1 MKQELE
7 KLYNILAV
15 FLGEAKNGFDENN
28 YQYQFPCPN
37 CIERDGWMEA
47 RKYNLECNIQL
58 GKYHC
63 WKCDAIDE
71 HMSGNIVS
79 LIRKYGNEKLAQE
92 YKNVLSEIR
101 NSELYKLH
109 FSDGDFNVDTSIIE
123 KEELKLP
130 SSYKLFKKDGKNNY
144 GALKYLQKR
153 GIGWDIIERYKIGY
167 TEREEENKKGSFRI
181 IIPSYNALGELN
193 YWVGRDYLPP
203 MKKIP
208 SDDLNGVTRTFERI
222 KYDNPKVEKKNII
235 FNEEKLQWDA
245 DITLVEG
252 PFDHIVVPNSVPL
265 LGKALNKEYKLYW
278 DLITKANGN
287 INVWMDNDIKD
298 NGKEIYS
305 LLNHGRLYGKIRFIN
320 VDLGKDP
327 SEIYQEYGYK
337 GIGKCLQNAIQVPE
351 HELFF

>member
-15 FLGEAKNGFDENN
+15 FLGEAKNGFDENT

-37 CIERDGWMEA
+37 CVERDGWMEA
-47 RKYNLECNIQL
+47 RKYNLEVNLQ
-58 GKYHC
+58 KQVFKC
-63 WKCDAIDE
+63 WKCCSIDE
-71 HMSGNIVS
+71 HMSGSIIK
-79 LIRKYGNEKLAQE
+79 LIRMHGNDKLLQE
-92 YKNVLSEIR
+92 YKDVIHEIR
-101 NSELYKLH
+101 NSELYKIN
-109 FSDGDFNVDTSIIE
+109 FTSGDFNIDTSVIE
-123 KEELKLP
+123 REELKLP
-130 SSYKLFKKDGKNNY
+130 SSYKPFKKDGKNNW
-144 GALKYLQKR
+144 GALKYLQDR

-193 YWVGRDYLPP
+193 YWVGRDYLP
-203 MKKIP
+203 KSDKFP
-208 SDDLNGVTRTFERI
+208 SRV

-278 DLITKANGN
+278 DLISDKFNGSAVN
-287 INVWMDNDIKD
+287 IFLDGDAFNTV
-298 NGKEIYS
+298 KEIYKF
-305 LLNHGRLYGKIRFIN
+305 LNHGRLYGKVRYIPVE
-320 VDLGKDP
+320 VDEDP
-327 SEIYQEYGYK
+327 SSLYQSGGYK
-337 GIGKCLQNAIQVPE
+337 KIV
-351 HELFF
+351 

>member
-71 HMSGNIVS
+71 HMSGNIIS
-79 LIRKYGNEKLAQE
+79 LIRRYGNEKLAQE

-130 SSYKLFKKDGKNNY
+130 SSYKLFRKDGKNNY

-153 GIGWDIIERYKIGY
+153 GIGWDIIEKYKIGY
-167 TEREEENKKGSFRI
+167 TEKEDENKKGSYRI

-193 YWVGRDYLPP
+193 YWVGRDYLPSSD
-203 MKKIP
+203 KFP
-208 SDDLNGVTRTFERI
+208 SRI

-265 LGKALNKEYKLYW
+265 LGKALNKDYKLYW

-287 INVWMDNDIKD
+287 INVMLDNDAYETAKQ
-298 NGKEIYS
+298 IYGF
-305 LLNHGRLYGKIRFIN
+305 LNHGRLYGKLRFIPIE
-320 VDLGKDP
+320 DGEDP
-327 SEIYQEYGYK
+327 SSLYEKGGYK
-337 GIGKCLQNAIQVPE
+337 EIAAHLANAQQIDEVYLQ
-351 HELFF
+351 